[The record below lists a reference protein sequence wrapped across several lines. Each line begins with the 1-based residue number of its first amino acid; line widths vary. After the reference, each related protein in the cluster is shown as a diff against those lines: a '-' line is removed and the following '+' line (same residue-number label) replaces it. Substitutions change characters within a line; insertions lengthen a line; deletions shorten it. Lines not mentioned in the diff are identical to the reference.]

1 MDLVTT
7 TGIKGKVFSPRRPN
21 SYWMQSFCVIMLML
35 ISGHSN
41 LLSLLK
47 ILKSRQSQKMTR
59 TLVGL
64 FWRLIQPAGSAS
76 LIIHLQTNLTTFF
89 LSNTISSVT
98 SSSSLSPRFTTSA
111 GSSLST
117 CMKESLKIAEKYY
130 CSEQRILVGLFWRL
144 IQPAGSASLIIHLQ
158 TNLTTFFLSNT
169 ISSVTSSSSLSPRF
183 TTSAGSSLSTCM
195 KESLKI
201 AEKYYCSE
209 QRKYIIARKALGW
222 ASLSKVSQKSLK
234 SLL

>member
-1 MDLVTT
+1 
-7 TGIKGKVFSPRRPN
+7 
-21 SYWMQSFCVIMLML
+21 
-35 ISGHSN
+35 
-41 LLSLLK
+41 
-47 ILKSRQSQKMTR
+47 MTR
-59 TLVGL
+59 TLVGI
-64 FWRLIQPAGSAS
+64 FWRRIQPAGSSS
-76 LIIHLQTNLTTFF
+76 LIIHLLTWPP
-89 LSNTISSVT
+89 SSCRT
-98 SSSSLSPRFTTSA
+98 PPHPSPPPPTCHP
-111 GSSLST
+111 GSPPRQGPP
-117 CMKESLKIAEKYY
+117 CQHVWKKICLKIAEKYY

-222 ASLSKVSQKSLK
+222 ASRHPPPTRCWPPPSHITFLSLSLIVSQLVMW
-234 SLL
+234 SLLITLLNSERSKASHLLQVVFCL

>member
-1 MDLVTT
+1 MDLYLSPWLVTT

-21 SYWMQSFCVIMLML
+21 SYWMQSFRVIMLMLML

-130 CSEQRILVGLFWRL
+130 CSEQR
-144 IQPAGSASLIIHLQ
+144 
-158 TNLTTFFLSNT
+158 
-169 ISSVTSSSSLSPRF
+169 
-183 TTSAGSSLSTCM
+183 
-195 KESLKI
+195 
-201 AEKYYCSE
+201 
-209 QRKYIIARKALGW
+209 KYIIARKALGW

>member
-111 GSSLST
+111 
-117 CMKESLKIAEKYY
+117 
-130 CSEQRILVGLFWRL
+130 R
-144 IQPAGSASLIIHLQ
+144 
-158 TNLTTFFLSNT
+158 
-169 ISSVTSSSSLSPRF
+169 
-183 TTSAGSSLSTCM
+183 SSLSTCM